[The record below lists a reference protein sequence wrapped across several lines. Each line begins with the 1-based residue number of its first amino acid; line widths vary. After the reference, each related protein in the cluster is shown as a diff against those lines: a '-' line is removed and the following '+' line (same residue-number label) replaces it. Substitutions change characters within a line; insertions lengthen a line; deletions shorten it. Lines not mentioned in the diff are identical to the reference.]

1 MKIITQSVRF
11 NASPE
16 SLFDAYL
23 DSRKHSAIVGSKVS
37 ISKAVGGRFAAF
49 NGMLSGKNLL
59 IIRKKLVVQAWRS
72 RSWKK
77 TDPDSVLILMFCKA
91 GRGARIDLVHVNVP
105 KHDLRGVTRG
115 WHRYYWKPWLE
126 YLKRGQR

>member
-1 MKIITQSVRF
+1 MNIIRQSMQF

-23 DSRKHSAIVGSKVS
+23 DSRKHAAIVGSKVS
-37 ISKAVGGRFAAF
+37 INKTVGRRFTAF

-59 IIRKKLVVQAWRS
+59 IVRKKLVVQAWRS
-72 RSWKK
+72 RRWKK
-77 TDPDSVLILMFCKA
+77 TDPDSILILRFSKA

-105 KHDLRGVTRG
+105 KHDLRGVSRG

-126 YLKRGQR
+126 YLIRGRP

>member
-1 MKIITQSVRF
+1 MNIIKQSVRF

-23 DSRKHSAIVGSKVS
+23 DSRMHSAIVGRKVS
-37 ISKAVGGRFAAF
+37 ISKVVGGRFTAF

-59 IIRKKLVVQAWRS
+59 IVRKKLVIQSWRS
-72 RSWKK
+72 NGWKK
-77 TDPDSVLILMFCKA
+77 TDPDSILILMFSKA
-91 GRGARIDLVHVNVP
+91 GRGARVDLVHVNVP

-115 WHRYYWKPWLE
+115 WHRYYWKPWLD
-126 YLKRGQR
+126 YLKRSRR

>member
-1 MKIITQSVRF
+1 MNVIKQSVRF

-23 DSRKHSAIVGSKVS
+23 NSRKHAAIVGSRVS
-37 ISKAVGGRFAAF
+37 ISKTVGKKFTAF
-49 NGMLSGKNLL
+49 DGILSGKNLL
-59 IIRKKLVVQAWRS
+59 IVRKKLVVQSWRS

-77 TDPDSVLILMFCKA
+77 TDPDSILILMFSRA
-91 GRGARIDLVHVNVP
+91 GHGARVDLVHVNVP
-105 KHDLRGVTRG
+105 KHDLQGVTRG

-126 YLKRGQR
+126 YLKRRRR

>member
-1 MKIITQSVRF
+1 MNIIRQSVQF
-11 NASPE
+11 NAVPG

-37 ISKAVGGRFAAF
+37 ISKAVGGKFTAF

-59 IIRKKLVVQAWRS
+59 IVRKKLVIQSWRS
-72 RSWKK
+72 QKWKK
-77 TDPDSVLILMFCKA
+77 SDPDSILILMFSKT

-115 WHRYYWKPWLE
+115 WRRYYWKPWLK
-126 YLKRGQR
+126 YLKRSRR